1 MADRESGRVTRLLQQ
16 IDGGD
21 PSASEELLPL
31 VYQELRRL
39 ARARMARERPG
50 LTLTPTAL
58 VHEAYLRL
66 VGEQELEWAN
76 RGHFFAAAAEAMRR
90 ILIERARH
98 YTRRRHGGG
107 QQRISFAEAHLPVEA
122 RPEEVL
128 ALDEALSRLE
138 QRDRDMAA
146 VVKLRFFSGLTVPE
160 TAAALGVS
168 PSTVDR
174 QWTAAR
180 AWLQREMTRGEEPS

>member
-1 MADRESGRVTRLLQQ
+1 MVDRETGRVTRLLQQ

-21 PSASEELLPL
+21 PRASEELLPL

-66 VGEQELEWAN
+66 VGDQDLGWEN

-98 YTRRRHGGG
+98 YARRRHGGG
-107 QQRISFAEAHLPVEA
+107 QQRISLAEGHLPVEA
-122 RPEEVL
+122 VPEEVL
-128 ALDEALSRLE
+128 ALDESIQRLGE
-138 QRDRDMAA
+138 RDEEMAA
-146 VVKLRFFSGLTVPE
+146 VVRLRFFAGLTVPE

-180 AWLQREMTRGEEPS
+180 AWLQREMTRGGESA

>member
-1 MADRESGRVTRLLQQ
+1 VTRLLRQ

-21 PSASEELLPL
+21 AGASEELLPL

-66 VGEQELEWAN
+66 VGDRGPEWGN

-98 YTRRRHGGG
+98 YARRRHGGG
-107 QQRISFAEAHLPVEA
+107 QQRISLADAHLPMA
-122 RPEEVL
+122 AHPEEVL
-128 ALDEALSRLE
+128 DLDEALSRLE
-138 QRDRDMAA
+138 RLDAGMAA

-160 TAAALGVS
+160 TAAALGTS

-180 AWLQREMTRGEEPS
+180 AWLQREMTRLG